1 MRRAGKLGLLTLG
14 WLLLLAPAANA
25 AQEASGVDAAIQ
37 DALSPV
43 ADFMSG
49 IVFYAI
55 PIGETELPL
64 IVVWLI
70 GGAIF
75 FTVYNKFI
83 NLRGFRHSIDVTRGA
98 YDDPS
103 DPGETTHF
111 QALMTALS
119 ATVGLG
125 NIAGVAVAVS
135 IGGPGATFWMV
146 VAAFFGMST
155 KFVECSL
162 AVKYRNEFEDGHI
175 SGGPMYYID
184 RLTHRGWPAPLAKF
198 LAAFFALAT
207 IGGGLGAANMFQVN
221 QAYAQFLELDF
232 VGNDGFWANNA
243 WVFGLII
250 ATCVGIVIIGG
261 IRSIARVTE
270 RLVPFMAG
278 IYLLAALVIVLLNL
292 TELPAALWRIFSGAM
307 TGQSVAGGFIGSL
320 VVGIQRSAFSNEAG
334 LGSAAIAHSSA
345 KTDLH
350 VREGFVAQLGPFIDT
365 VIICTATA
373 LIIVITGVY
382 EGAGDE
388 VQGVT
393 LTSEAFAQRIPWFPN
408 VLAVAVIMFAFST
421 MISWSYYGV
430 KASNYLFGES
440 TLVVRTFQVI
450 FCIFVVLGALLTLES
465 VVPLMDALIFL
476 MPITNVL
483 ALLVY
488 APEIRQDLREY
499 WHAYQSG
506 EMKTY
511 AEEQAEAGA

>member
-1 MRRAGKLGLLTLG
+1 MRRAWWLPLLTAG
-14 WLLLLAPAANA
+14 WLLLLAPAAGA
-25 AQEASGVDAAIQ
+25 AESSGVDKAIN
-37 DALSPV
+37 DALGPFAEWAATV
-43 ADFMSG
+43 
-49 IVFYAI
+49 VFWG
-55 PIGETELPL
+55 PTIGETQLPL
-64 IVVWLI
+64 VVILLV

-75 FTVYNKFI
+75 FSVYNQFI

-98 YDDPS
+98 YDDPD

-135 IGGPGATFWMV
+135 LGGPGATFWMV
-146 VAAFFGMST
+146 VAAFFGMCT

-162 AVKYRNEFEDGHI
+162 GVKYRNEYEDGHV

-184 RLTHRGWPAPLAKF
+184 RLSDKF
-198 LAAFFALAT
+198 SWMPDGVSKAFAAFFALAT
-207 IGGGLGAANMFQVN
+207 IAGGLGAANMFQTN
-221 QAYAQFLELDF
+221 QAYAQFLEI
-232 VGNDGFWANNA
+232 VGEDSFFGNNA
-243 WVFGLII
+243 WVFGLIF
-250 ATCVGIVIIGG
+250 ATIIGIVIIGG
-261 IRSIARVTE
+261 IKSIARVTE
-270 RLVPFMAG
+270 KLVPFMAG
-278 IYLLAALVIVLLNL
+278 IYLLAAAVIILLNI
-292 TELPAALWRIFSGAM
+292 TELPTALWRIFSGAM
-307 TGQSVAGGFIGSL
+307 TGASVAGGFIGAL

-350 VREGFVAQLGPFIDT
+350 IREGFVAQLGPFIDT
-365 VIICTATA
+365 VIICSATA

-388 VQGVT
+388 VEGVS
-393 LTSEAFAQRIPWFPN
+393 LTSEAFAQRIPWFPS
-408 VLAVAVIMFAFST
+408 VLAIAVILFAFST

-430 KASNYLFGES
+430 KAANYLFGES
-440 TLVVRTFQVI
+440 TLVVRGFQIVFLI
-450 FCIFVVLGALLTLES
+450 SVVVGASLALEN

-476 MPITNVL
+476 MPL
-483 ALLVY
+483 ANILGLLFY
-488 APEIRQDLREY
+488 AKEIRQDLREY
-499 WHAYQSG
+499 WTAYQSG